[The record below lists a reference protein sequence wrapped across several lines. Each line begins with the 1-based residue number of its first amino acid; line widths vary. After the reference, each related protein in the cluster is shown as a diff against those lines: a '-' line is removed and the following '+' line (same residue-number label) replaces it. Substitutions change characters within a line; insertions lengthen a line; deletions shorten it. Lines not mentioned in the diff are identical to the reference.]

1 MWIFMYYNRHSLHAK
16 NQTDAY
22 MAFAS
27 APGCRAL
34 DRNPTDTDE
43 IYHLKIAAREQV
55 ALAG

>member
-1 MWIFMYYNRHSLHAK
+1 MYYNRHSLHAK